1 MKNQNLLGTWKFTR
15 HIVDN
20 MAGVKRN
27 ATGELTIT
35 ENEWNETGEMDG
47 GDFFQSYKLNMEN
60 NFTVSFNDGRLFYEL
75 ENINEKQTISH
86 LCGDDLYEGIWELNN
101 NNLFIQWIVKGKTKD
116 YIMKT
121 EYKK

>member
-1 MKNQNLLGTWKFTR
+1 MNKNNLIGTWHFTR
-15 HIVDN
+15 HIIDN
-20 MAGVKRN
+20 IANVERN

-35 ENEWNETGEMDG
+35 ENEWNEAGEMDD

-60 NFTVSFNDGRLFYEL
+60 NFTVFFNDGRLFYEL
-75 ENINEKQTISH
+75 PNINEKQTISH
-86 LCGDDLYEGIWELNN
+86 LCGDDLYEGIWELND
-101 NNLFIQWIVKGKTKD
+101 NNLFLQWVVRGKTKD